1 MSHSPSKAF
10 ATSLLIV
17 SLGTQAWAAEE
28 TVTLPVSS
36 QPATATCQP
45 ATATDGAPP
54 VHLTRTFFDN
64 FDKLDLSDKKWTPHY
79 DGDYS
84 WMTKRTLQGNKE
96 QEIYV
101 DPGYKGQGQTPT
113 GINPF
118 KIKDG
123 VLSIIGDR
131 TPDQFKQ
138 ALYNYQFTSGVLTT
152 RQSFAQTYGYF
163 EMRAKIPA
171 GKGLWPAFWL
181 LPTDKNK
188 WPPELDILEV
198 VGQQADKMVMTAH
211 WKMNGTG
218 AYQHSGC
225 RVPFA
230 EATKGFHTFGALWQ
244 PDRLTWYIDRK
255 PVQVLK
261 TPPGYDIPMYMLVNL
276 AIGGKMVGVA
286 DADTPLPAAFEID
299 KIAAYQ
305 IDGLPRPEAPK

>member
-1 MSHSPSKAF
+1 MNSNAFRAF
-10 ATSLLIV
+10 ASGLLFV
-17 SLGTQAWAAEE
+17 S
-28 TVTLPVSS
+28 VSS
-36 QPATATCQP
+36 QALAAGDRLSLPMPSTPGTATCQP
-45 ATATDGAPP
+45 AAAASGGPE
-54 VHLTRTFFDN
+54 VHLTQTFNDDFDT
-64 FDKLDLSDKKWTPHY
+64 LDLTGDKWTPHY

-101 DPGYKGQGQTPT
+101 DPGYKGQGRKPL
-113 GINPF
+113 GLNPF
-118 KIKDG
+118 KVKDG
-123 VLSIIGDR
+123 ILSIVGER
-131 TPDQFKQ
+131 TPDEFKQ

-152 RQSFAQTYGYF
+152 RKSFAQTYGYF
-163 EMRAKIPA
+163 EMRAKIPE

-211 WKMNGTG
+211 WKMGGTG

-225 RVPFA
+225 RVPLTT
-230 EATKGFHTFGALWQ
+230 ATSGFHTYGALWQ
-244 PDRLTWYIDRK
+244 PDRITWYIDRK
-255 PVQVLK
+255 PVQVLT

-286 DADTPLPAAFEID
+286 DEGTPLPAAFEID
-299 KIAAYQ
+299 RISAYQ
-305 IDGLPRPEAPK
+305 IDGMKPPEAPK